1 MGDALE
7 EARRRVSGDDLASL
21 RRLDA
26 LLVHSGFRHADRT
39 PREWVAELVA
49 QGGAKKSYPYD
60 AHEALRA
67 MGLGAVPALLEV
79 LATPQLAETASAD
92 ANIRLNLLEALMAPN
107 LPPRCAV
114 PAVLG
119 LLSRPSARVRRQALR
134 ALVNLRPRPTRL
146 AVRLLLEACRDKMQ
160 WQSRATALDA
170 LAALDGPIPDDVLH
184 EGLKRLSDESPYVRR
199 SALRLLG
206 RCTPPS
212 EEVLHALE
220 EQVVLDDESRVVV
233 LQVLSWLS
241 PSRALP
247 LLDKTARG
255 LVGLLPND
263 RDGARQ
269 GLFALHLLA
278 GMGAQARPAVGLLR
292 RVVTHAVK
300 RGHGDPFAWRMRVHA
315 ESVADAIVRS
325 VPLPVEARTPGP
337 GSPRLALALAGA
349 GPLPVDAEHPDSARL
364 QAWVESLGP
373 LSQEEEVRLCV
384 AVARVAARVWDR
396 HGPEND
402 GAQSSLL
409 ALEEWV
415 LAPDEAHQ
423 RKAMEIGLFVPSQL
437 LASALFNSAWC
448 LHYATLMVA
457 DAEKRV
463 VGFTGLTPREPEHLL
478 ATCAFAAYRALSSGA
493 CMTVDEGWRDSTL
506 TWTRTPDEALALL
519 HRAMVDEVLPWARGE
534 WDPLRDVMRERRR
547 LLTEDGAHRNDG
559 GDGARPVG

>member
-1 MGDALE
+1 MGDALA
-7 EARRRVSGDDLASL
+7 EARRRASGDDLASL

-26 LLVHSGFRHADRT
+26 LMVRSGFRHADRT

-49 QGGAKKSYPYD
+49 QGRLRRGDTYD

-67 MGLGAVPALLEV
+67 IGLGAVPALLEV
-79 LATPQLAETASAD
+79 LAKPQLAEKESAD
-92 ANIRLNLLEALMAPN
+92 ANIRLNVLEALMAPSP
-107 LPPRCAV
+107 PPRCAV
-114 PAVLG
+114 PAVMG
-119 LLSRPSARVRRQALR
+119 LLSRPSARVQRQAMR
-134 ALVNLRPRPTRL
+134 ALVYLRPQPTRL
-146 AVRLLLEACRDKMQ
+146 AVKLLLEACQDKTQ
-160 WQSRATALDA
+160 WQARATALDA
-170 LAALDGPIPDDVLH
+170 LATLDGPVPDDVLH
-184 EGLKRLSDESPYVRR
+184 EALKRLSDESPYVRR

-212 EEVLHALE
+212 EAVLHALE
-220 EQVVLDDESRVVV
+220 EQVVLDDESRVVA

-263 RDGARQ
+263 RDGVRQ

-300 RGHGDPFAWRMRVHA
+300 RGHGDPFTWRMRVHA

-325 VPLPVEARTPGP
+325 VPLPVEARTAGP
-337 GSPRLALALAGA
+337 GSPRLALALAGP

-364 QAWVESLGP
+364 QAWVDSLGP

-402 GAQSSLL
+402 GAQSALL

-437 LASALFNSAWC
+437 LASELFNAAWC

-457 DAEKRV
+457 DADKRH
-463 VGFTGLTPREPEHLL
+463 VGFTGLTPRDPEHLL
-478 ATCAFAAYRALSSGA
+478 ATCVFAAYRALRSGA

-506 TWTRTPDEALALL
+506 TWKRTSDEALAFL

-534 WDPLRDVMRERRR
+534 WDPIRDVLRERRR
-547 LLTEDGAHRNDG
+547 LLTEE
-559 GDGARPVG
+559 